1 METHSQYSFLENPM
15 SSGAWWAIGL
25 QSMGHKETQ
34 LKQLSTAALL
44 VHVILQPSTLIKEL
58 DQL

>member
-1 METHSQYSFLENPM
+1 MKTHSQYSFLENPM

-44 VHVILQPSTLIKEL
+44 VHVIL
-58 DQL
+58 